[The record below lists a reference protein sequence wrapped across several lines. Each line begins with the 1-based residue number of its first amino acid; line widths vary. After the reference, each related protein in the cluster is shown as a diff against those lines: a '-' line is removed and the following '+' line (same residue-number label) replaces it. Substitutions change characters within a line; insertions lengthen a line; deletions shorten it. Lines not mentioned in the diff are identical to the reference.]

1 MLYIMTGGNIEI
13 FAFPLNVILLLIW
26 AGAVITSW
34 HSARD
39 SAFVRFMLRPAA
51 TVSAIIITLI
61 FSLIIGL
68 TGYRSLVTSC
78 AFITVLLYFQTVLA
92 YVLLRGW
99 RRNSNV
105 RWRFVFLH
113 FGLLLAVASSFW
125 SAPDNMTYRTKA
137 VKDTPVS
144 EVYTADGRREW
155 LKYDIELKESDVT
168 YDNSGVPSDYCADV
182 LVDGRSVTL
191 KVNHPYSVSLAETVY
206 LTSIDAR
213 DLNSCVLQIVYE
225 PCRYVTLAGIV
236 MMLIGAMLLF
246 INGPRKRKEVLS

>member
-1 MLYIMTGGNIEI
+1 MVYAMTGVSIDI

-26 AGAVITSW
+26 TGAVITSW
-34 HSARD
+34 RNARE

-51 TVSAIIITLI
+51 TITAIAFTLI
-61 FSLIIGL
+61 FSLVLGL
-68 TGYRSLVTSC
+68 TGFRSLVTSC
-78 AFITVLLYFQTVLA
+78 AFISVLLYFQTVLA
-92 YVLLRGW
+92 YIILRGW
-99 RRNSNV
+99 RRNGNV

-137 VKDTPVS
+137 EKDMPVS

-155 LKYDIELKESDVT
+155 LEYEIELKGLDSER
-168 YDNSGVPSDYCADV
+168 ADV
-182 LVDGRSVTL
+182 IVDGHRVNL
-191 KVNHPYSVSLAETVY
+191 EVNHPYSVSLAETVY
-206 LTSIDAR
+206 LTGIDKKYG
-213 DLNSCVLQIVYE
+213 DSCVLQIVYE

-246 INGPRKRKEVLS
+246 INGPRKRKEVMS

>member
-1 MLYIMTGGNIEI
+1 MTGVSIDI

-26 AGAVITSW
+26 TGAVITSW
-34 HSARD
+34 RNARQ

-51 TVSAIIITLI
+51 TITAIAITLI
-61 FSLIIGL
+61 FSLIIGI
-68 TGYRSLVTSC
+68 TGYTSLVTSC
-78 AFITVLLYFQTVLA
+78 AFIFVLLYFQTVLA
-92 YVLLRGW
+92 YIILRGW
-99 RRNSNV
+99 RRNGNV

-137 VKDTPVS
+137 VKDMPVS

-155 LKYDIELKESDVT
+155 LEYEIELKGL
-168 YDNSGVPSDYCADV
+168 DNERADV
-182 LVDGRSVTL
+182 IVDGHRVNL
-191 KVNHPYSVSLAETVY
+191 EVNHPYSVSLAETVY
-206 LTSIDAR
+206 LTGIDKKYG
-213 DLNSCVLQIVYE
+213 DSCVLQIVYE

-246 INGPRKRKEVLS
+246 INGPRKRKEVIS

>member
-1 MLYIMTGGNIEI
+1 MVYAMTGVSIDI

-26 AGAVITSW
+26 TGAVITSW
-34 HSARD
+34 RNARE

-51 TVSAIIITLI
+51 TITAIAFTLI
-61 FSLIIGL
+61 FSHVLGL
-68 TGYRSLVTSC
+68 TGFRSLVTSC
-78 AFITVLLYFQTVLA
+78 AFISVLLYFQTVLA
-92 YVLLRGW
+92 YVILRGW
-99 RRNSNV
+99 RRGGKV
-105 RWRFVFLH
+105 RWRFILLH

-155 LKYDIELKESDVT
+155 LEYEIELKGLDSER
-168 YDNSGVPSDYCADV
+168 ADV
-182 LVDGRSVTL
+182 IVDGHRVNL
-191 KVNHPYSVSLAETVY
+191 EVNHPYSVSLAETVY
-206 LTSIDAR
+206 LTGIDKKYG
-213 DLNSCVLQIVYE
+213 DSCVLQIVYE

-246 INGPRKRKEVLS
+246 INGPRKRKEVMS

>member
-61 FSLIIGL
+61 FSLIIGI

-155 LKYDIELKESDVT
+155 LEYEIELKGLDSER
-168 YDNSGVPSDYCADV
+168 ADV
-182 LVDGRSVTL
+182 IVDGYRVNL
-191 KVNHPYSVSLAETVY
+191 EVNHPYSVSLAETVY
-206 LTSIDAR
+206 LTGIDKKYG
-213 DLNSCVLQIVYE
+213 DSCVLQIVYE

-246 INGPRKRKEVLS
+246 INGPRKRKEVMS

>member
-1 MLYIMTGGNIEI
+1 MVYAMTGVSIDI

-26 AGAVITSW
+26 TGAVITSW
-34 HSARD
+34 RNARQ

-51 TVSAIIITLI
+51 TITAIAITLI
-61 FSLIIGL
+61 FSLIIGI
-68 TGYRSLVTSC
+68 TGYTSLVTSC
-78 AFITVLLYFQTVLA
+78 AFIFVLLYFQTVLA
-92 YVLLRGW
+92 YVILRGW
-99 RRNSNV
+99 RRNGNV

-144 EVYTADGRREW
+144 EVYTADGKREW
-155 LKYDIELKESDVT
+155 LEYEIELKGLDSER
-168 YDNSGVPSDYCADV
+168 ADV
-182 LVDGRSVTL
+182 IVDGHRVNL
-191 KVNHPYSVSLAETVY
+191 EVNHPYSVSLAETVY
-206 LTSIDAR
+206 LTGIDKKYG
-213 DLNSCVLQIVYE
+213 DSCVLQIVYE

-246 INGPRKRKEVLS
+246 INGPRKRKEVMS

>member
-1 MLYIMTGGNIEI
+1 MTGVSIDI

-26 AGAVITSW
+26 TGAVITSW
-34 HSARD
+34 RNARQ

-51 TVSAIIITLI
+51 TITAIAITLI
-61 FSLIIGL
+61 FSLIIGI
-68 TGYRSLVTSC
+68 TGYTSLVTSC
-78 AFITVLLYFQTVLA
+78 AFIFVLLYFQTVLA
-92 YVLLRGW
+92 YVILRGW
-99 RRNSNV
+99 RRNGNV

-144 EVYTADGRREW
+144 EVYTADGKREW
-155 LKYDIELKESDVT
+155 LEYEIELKGLDSER
-168 YDNSGVPSDYCADV
+168 ADV
-182 LVDGRSVTL
+182 IVDGHRVNL
-191 KVNHPYSVSLAETVY
+191 EVNHPYSVSLAETVY
-206 LTSIDAR
+206 LTGIDKKYG
-213 DLNSCVLQIVYE
+213 DSCVLQIVYE

-246 INGPRKRKEVLS
+246 INGPRKIKEVIS

>member
-1 MLYIMTGGNIEI
+1 MVYAMTGVSIDI

-26 AGAVITSW
+26 TGAVITSW
-34 HSARD
+34 RNARQ

-51 TVSAIIITLI
+51 TITAIAITLI
-61 FSLIIGL
+61 FSLIIGI
-68 TGYRSLVTSC
+68 TGYTSLVTSC
-78 AFITVLLYFQTVLA
+78 AFIFVLLYFQTVLA
-92 YVLLRGW
+92 YIILRGW
-99 RRNSNV
+99 RRNGNV

-137 VKDTPVS
+137 VKDMPVS

-155 LKYDIELKESDVT
+155 LEYEIELKGL
-168 YDNSGVPSDYCADV
+168 DNERADV
-182 LVDGRSVTL
+182 IVDGHRVNL
-191 KVNHPYSVSLAETVY
+191 EVNHPYSVSLAETVY
-206 LTSIDAR
+206 LTGIDKKYG
-213 DLNSCVLQIVYE
+213 DSCVLQIVYE

-246 INGPRKRKEVLS
+246 INGPRKRKEVIS

>member
-1 MLYIMTGGNIEI
+1 MVYAMTGVSIDI

-26 AGAVITSW
+26 TGAVITSW
-34 HSARD
+34 RNARQ

-51 TVSAIIITLI
+51 TITAIAITLI
-61 FSLIIGL
+61 FSLIIGI
-68 TGYRSLVTSC
+68 TGYTSLVTSC
-78 AFITVLLYFQTVLA
+78 AFIFVLLYFQTVLA
-92 YVLLRGW
+92 YVILRGW
-99 RRNSNV
+99 RRNGNV

-144 EVYTADGRREW
+144 EVYTADGKREW
-155 LKYDIELKESDVT
+155 LEYEIELKGLDSER
-168 YDNSGVPSDYCADV
+168 ADV
-182 LVDGRSVTL
+182 IVDGHRVNL
-191 KVNHPYSVSLAETVY
+191 EVNHPYSVSLAETVY
-206 LTSIDAR
+206 LTGIDKKYG
-213 DLNSCVLQIVYE
+213 DSCVLQIVYE

-246 INGPRKRKEVLS
+246 INGPRKIKEVMS

>member
-1 MLYIMTGGNIEI
+1 MTGVSIDI

-26 AGAVITSW
+26 TGAVITSW
-34 HSARD
+34 RNARQ

-51 TVSAIIITLI
+51 TITAIAITLI
-61 FSLIIGL
+61 FSLIIGI
-68 TGYRSLVTSC
+68 TGYTSLVTSC
-78 AFITVLLYFQTVLA
+78 AFIFVLLYFQIVLA
-92 YVLLRGW
+92 YVILRGW
-99 RRNSNV
+99 RRNGNV

-144 EVYTADGRREW
+144 EVYTADGKREW
-155 LKYDIELKESDVT
+155 LEYEIELKGLDSER
-168 YDNSGVPSDYCADV
+168 ADV
-182 LVDGRSVTL
+182 IVDGHRVNL
-191 KVNHPYSVSLAETVY
+191 EVNHPYSVSLAETVY
-206 LTSIDAR
+206 LTGIDKKYG
-213 DLNSCVLQIVYE
+213 DSCVLQIVYE

-246 INGPRKRKEVLS
+246 INGPRKSKEVIS

>member
-1 MLYIMTGGNIEI
+1 MTGVSIDI

-26 AGAVITSW
+26 TGAVITSW
-34 HSARD
+34 RNARQ

-51 TVSAIIITLI
+51 TITAIAITLI
-61 FSLIIGL
+61 FSLIIGI
-68 TGYRSLVTSC
+68 TGYTSLVTSC
-78 AFITVLLYFQTVLA
+78 AFIFVLLYFQTVLA
-92 YVLLRGW
+92 YVILRGW
-99 RRNSNV
+99 RRNGNV

-144 EVYTADGRREW
+144 EVYTADGKREW
-155 LKYDIELKESDVT
+155 LEYEIELKGLDSER
-168 YDNSGVPSDYCADV
+168 ADV
-182 LVDGRSVTL
+182 IVDGHRVNL
-191 KVNHPYSVSLAETVY
+191 EVNHPYSVSLAETVY
-206 LTSIDAR
+206 LTGIDKKYG
-213 DLNSCVLQIVYE
+213 DSCVLQIVYE

-246 INGPRKRKEVLS
+246 INGPRKIKEVMS

>member
-1 MLYIMTGGNIEI
+1 MTGVSIDI

-26 AGAVITSW
+26 TGAVITSW
-34 HSARD
+34 RNARE

-51 TVSAIIITLI
+51 TITAIAFTLI
-61 FSLIIGL
+61 FSLVLGL
-68 TGYRSLVTSC
+68 TGFRSLVTSC
-78 AFITVLLYFQTVLA
+78 AFIFVLLYFQTVLA
-92 YVLLRGW
+92 YVILRGW
-99 RRNSNV
+99 RRNGNV

-144 EVYTADGRREW
+144 EVYTADGKREW
-155 LKYDIELKESDVT
+155 LEYEIELKGLDSER
-168 YDNSGVPSDYCADV
+168 ADV
-182 LVDGRSVTL
+182 IVDGHRVNL
-191 KVNHPYSVSLAETVY
+191 EVNHPYSVSLAETVY
-206 LTSIDAR
+206 LTGIDKKYG
-213 DLNSCVLQIVYE
+213 DSCVLQIVYE

-246 INGPRKRKEVLS
+246 INGPRKRKEVIS

>member
-1 MLYIMTGGNIEI
+1 MVYAMTGVSIDI

-26 AGAVITSW
+26 TGAVITSW
-34 HSARD
+34 RNARQ

-51 TVSAIIITLI
+51 TITAIAITLI
-61 FSLIIGL
+61 FSLIIGI
-68 TGYRSLVTSC
+68 TGYTSLVTSC
-78 AFITVLLYFQTVLA
+78 AFIFVLLYFQIVLA
-92 YVLLRGW
+92 YVILRGW
-99 RRNSNV
+99 RRNGNV

-144 EVYTADGRREW
+144 EVYTADGKREW
-155 LKYDIELKESDVT
+155 LEYEIELKGLDSER
-168 YDNSGVPSDYCADV
+168 ADV
-182 LVDGRSVTL
+182 IVDGHRVNL
-191 KVNHPYSVSLAETVY
+191 EVNHPYSVSLAETVY
-206 LTSIDAR
+206 LTGIDKKYG
-213 DLNSCVLQIVYE
+213 DSCVLQIVYE

-246 INGPRKRKEVLS
+246 INGPRKSKEVIS